1 MMRVLGAIA
10 VAVLSSQAMATD
22 RSVPLSIEAARALVA
37 GAGINRGR
45 VFAVGDDR
53 YALGVVTV
61 ERHGTTEFI
70 IRVPVLPQE
79 RHRINGGNE

>member
-1 MMRVLGAIA
+1 MRFLLCMFMAGIVP
-10 VAVLSSQAMATD
+10 AMAVE
-22 RSVPLSIEAARALVA
+22 RSAPLSIESARALVA
-37 GAGINRGR
+37 GAGINRGK

-70 IRVPVLPQE
+70 IRVLVLPQE
-79 RHRINGGNE
+79 RQR